1 MERRYNKKS
10 LQPKI
15 DFLIEKIGLREYET
29 SISQWAQEDPNNVH
43 SWITANEVSK
53 DLLMKSYYLRQMA
66 ECVRRNGNV
75 TSYLK
80 GIFHTHK
87 IGRKD
92 LNRELTDEMI
102 EEHPV
107 SGRLIKIIFHNPLN
121 LLMGNN
127 IFY

>member
-43 SWITANEVSK
+43 SWTTANEVSK

-66 ECVRRNGNV
+66 ECIRRNGNV